1 MPEEAADQGQGR
13 PSIPPTLPILP
24 LRDAVAFPEMVI
36 PLVVGRPKSTRLVD
50 DILVKDRMLAM
61 VAQKRSEI
69 EDPGENDIRRLGT
82 AGVVLKMFKFPDGT
96 TRILVQ
102 GLVRVEVAT
111 VLRTDPY
118 IVAEIAERPDV
129 VQESTE
135 LKALAGNV
143 SQQFQSLL
151 AFMPNVPD
159 ELKITVMNIS
169 DPGRLADFVASNLN
183 LTTEEK
189 QRVLETLEVHER
201 LIKVSAYLSRELEV
215 AELGKRIQTQ
225 VHERLEKNQRE
236 FYLREQ
242 LKAIQKELGEEDE
255 KETHLKEMRKKAE
268 EVGLSEEAAKEAEKE
283 LSRLERMSPM
293 AAEYSVAVTYLDWL
307 ISLPWKEATEDN
319 LDIAGV
325 KKVLDRDHWGLE
337 KVKERILEFVAVR
350 KLNPEGKGPILCFVG
365 PPGTGKTSLGRSI
378 ALALG
383 RKFYRMSLG
392 GVRDEAEIRGHR
404 RTYVGALPGKIIQAM
419 ARVETRNPLIM
430 LDEVD
435 KLGIDF
441 RGDPA
446 SALLEV
452 LDPEQNNSFVDHYIA
467 VPFDLSRVIFIV
479 TANVLDTVPP
489 ALRDRLEV
497 LSLPGYSED
506 EKVEIALRHL
516 APHQLE
522 ANGLKRKDL
531 TIKRD
536 AIRAIVRQYTR
547 EAGVRNLEREIAN
560 VCRKV
565 AVKVS
570 SSRRHR
576 KSVVG
581 ANRLKELLGPPKL
594 YVETAERLSIP
605 GVAVGLAWTPTGGDI
620 LFIEATKM
628 PGKGKLIVTGHLGE
642 VMQESVKTALSI
654 VRSHPEWLGVVDGE
668 FDKIDL
674 HVHVP
679 EGAIPK
685 DGPSAG
691 AAMVTSLV
699 SLLTEKSARSDT
711 ALTGEITLRGKLL
724 PVGGIRAKVLAAV
737 RAGIKRVVLPEW
749 NKNDLEE
756 VPREHLK
763 GLKVVLAKNVED
775 VLRAALPG
783 SAFKKG
789 K

>member
-1 MPEEAADQGQGR
+1 
-13 PSIPPTLPILP
+13 
-24 LRDAVAFPEMVI
+24 
-36 PLVVGRPKSTRLVD
+36 
-50 DILVKDRMLAM
+50 
-61 VAQKRSEI
+61 
-69 EDPGENDIRRLGT
+69 
-82 AGVVLKMFKFPDGT
+82 
-96 TRILVQ
+96 
-102 GLVRVEVAT
+102 
-111 VLRTDPY
+111 
-118 IVAEIAERPDV
+118 
-129 VQESTE
+129 
-135 LKALAGNV
+135 
-143 SQQFQSLL
+143 
-151 AFMPNVPD
+151 
-159 ELKITVMNIS
+159 
-169 DPGRLADFVASNLN
+169 
-183 LTTEEK
+183 
-189 QRVLETLEVHER
+189 
-201 LIKVSAYLSRELEV
+201 
-215 AELGKRIQTQ
+215 
-225 VHERLEKNQRE
+225 
-236 FYLREQ
+236 
-242 LKAIQKELGEEDE
+242 
-255 KETHLKEMRKKAE
+255 
-268 EVGLSEEAAKEAEKE
+268 
-283 LSRLERMSPM
+283 
-293 AAEYSVAVTYLDWL
+293 
-307 ISLPWKEATEDN
+307 
-319 LDIAGV
+319 
-325 KKVLDRDHWGLE
+325 
-337 KVKERILEFVAVR
+337 
-350 KLNPEGKGPILCFVG
+350 
-365 PPGTGKTSLGRSI
+365 
-378 ALALG
+378 
-383 RKFYRMSLG
+383 MSLG

-419 ARVETRNPLIM
+419 ARVETKNPLIM

-435 KLGIDF
+435 KLGVDF

-452 LDPEQNNSFVDHYIA
+452 LDPEQNNSFADHYIA

-497 LSLPGYSED
+497 LSLPGYSEE

-516 APHQLE
+516 VPHQLD
-522 ANGLKRKDL
+522 ANGLKKEDL
-531 TIKRD
+531 AIKRD
-536 AIRAIVRQYTR
+536 AVRAIIRQYTR

-570 SSRRHR
+570 SSKRRK

-581 ANRLKELLGPPKL
+581 AGKVRELLGPPRL

-605 GVAVGLAWTPTGGDI
+605 GVAVGLAWTSTGGDI

-628 PGKGKLIVTGHLGE
+628 PGDGKLTVTGHLGE
-642 VMQESVKTALSI
+642 VMQESVKTALSM
-654 VRSHPEWLGVVDGE
+654 VRSHSESLNIVDGE
-668 FDKIDL
+668 FKKIDL

-699 SLLTEKSARSDT
+699 SLLTGKSARSDT

-763 GLKVVLAKNVED
+763 GLKVVLARNVED
-775 VLRAALPG
+775 VLRAALPR